1 MFRLSDAF
9 AEEDVQKSSLE
20 RIFEE
25 EPVSLSVFVQDKKF
39 LANPALSEKQFEVV
53 QHMERIYLPTLYPLM
68 AEGFGGYWQD
78 TLNVRMTNLITCQ
91 WGKGGGKDHTIR
103 IGALRVAYLLLCLRS
118 PQKYFDMP
126 EQDSIHMLNIAANSG
141 QANRAFFRPMTE
153 AVKRG
158 WFKDKAEPKRDTID
172 FDKHIESVSGHSEAE
187 GQEGLNLIL
196 GVADEIDAFRTRSEM
211 VGQGKKA
218 RESST
223 TAESI
228 LEMLKTS
235 ASTRFPENYKRVAI
249 SFPRY
254 QGSTIQRQTL
264 EGRSDMDEMGPKS
277 IYFVSGPYATW
288 DVNPRVKG
296 PEQFETDYRKDPDAA
311 AAKYECKPK
320 RATDAYFRNPQIFK
334 SAVDRDTQPLTID
347 YELKTF
353 HSEETG
359 LSTQGWEPTFTFEPG
374 FGPVPGARYA
384 LHFDLAIK
392 GDRAGVAMSHVEK
405 WDEVEEKV
413 TNPDGFVDTITRVL
427 PHVRNDFT
435 VSFGADIGL
444 QPPREIQIR
453 WARSLVF
460 ELMKR
465 GFYVG
470 MVTYDGFQSTDS
482 LQILAL
488 HGVET
493 DRKSTDKDMDI
504 WKSLK
509 DTASDGRLKMPHS
522 TLLQMEL
529 EGLSRIDKKIDHP
542 QGGSKDEADAFACSI
557 ATAIEIGGEE
567 DSSPAMLMD
576 EVGFFSTG
584 STMEMPAGLDE
595 DFYGG
600 GFGLPIGLE
609 GLGVHG

>member
-9 AEEDVQKSSLE
+9 AEDDVQKSSLE

-39 LANPALSEKQFEVV
+39 LANPALSEKQFDVV
-53 QHMERIYLPTLYPLM
+53 QHMERIYLPSLYPLM
-68 AEGFGGYWQD
+68 AEGFGGYWKD
-78 TLNVRMTNLITCQ
+78 SLDVRMTNLITCQ

-103 IGALRVAYLLLCLRS
+103 IGALRVAYLLMCLKS

-126 EQDSIHMLNIAANSG
+126 EQDSIHMLNIAANAG

-172 FDKHIESVSGHSEAE
+172 FAKHIESVSGHSEAE

-196 GVADEIDAFRTRSEM
+196 GVADEIDAFKTRSEM

-218 RESST
+218 REAST

-264 EGRSDMDEMGPKS
+264 EGRQDQEEMGKKS

-320 RATDAYFRNPQIFK
+320 RATDAYFRNPIIFK
-334 SAVDRDTQPLTID
+334 ASVDRDYQPLTID

-353 HSEETG
+353 TSDETG
-359 LSTQGWEPTFTFEPG
+359 LSVQGWEPTFTFEPG
-374 FGPVPGARYA
+374 FAPSEGARYA

-392 GDRAGVAMSHVEK
+392 GDRAGVAMSHVER
-405 WDEVEEKV
+405 WDEREEKV
-413 TNPDGFVDTITRVL
+413 TNPDGFVDTITRTL
-427 PHVRNDFT
+427 PIVRNDFT
-435 VSFGADIGL
+435 VSFGADIGA

-470 MVTYDGFQSTDS
+470 MVTYDGFQSADS
-482 LQILAL
+482 IQILEM
-488 HGVET
+488 HGVPT
-493 DRKSTDKDMDI
+493 GRMSTDKDPSI

-509 DTASDGRLKMPHS
+509 DVASDGRLHMPFS
-522 TLLQMEL
+522 NLLQMEL
-529 EGLSRIDKKIDHP
+529 EGLSRIGDKVDHP
-542 QGGSKDEADAFACSI
+542 QGGSKDEADAFSCSI
-557 ATAIEIGGEE
+557 VSAMAIGGEE
-567 DSSPAMLMD
+567 DSGSSIAAD

-584 STMEMPAGLDE
+584 STMEPLEGMEE
-595 DFYGG
+595 DFIGG
-600 GFGLPIGLE
+600 VFDLPLGLE